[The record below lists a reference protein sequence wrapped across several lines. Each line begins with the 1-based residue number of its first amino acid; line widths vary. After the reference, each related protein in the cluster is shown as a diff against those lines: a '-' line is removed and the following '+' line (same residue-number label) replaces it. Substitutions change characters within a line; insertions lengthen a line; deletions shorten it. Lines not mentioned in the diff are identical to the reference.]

1 MSSFSLPTICKVC
14 IRVGETSNLF
24 FVFLNTIQRL
34 CHLRMH
40 RQRNNESH
48 ETSIFWCLMP
58 FLLYFFFEFDAITQ
72 RGEARPIS
80 TPCEFID
87 PPIPAIRKEKNASS
101 LFLLFFFSFL
111 FYFSFSFFYSPLSL
125 KKKKK
130 RICVPRGKRW
140 RACVHACKTARAHA
154 RGTRVSWN
162 FIKPGGDDKTFF
174 FFFGWSLFSIPLVVR
189 AAIESRIELAQMAL
203 FPRLKKKKG
212 KKKEETDELAI

>member
-14 IRVGETSNLF
+14 IRVEETSNLF
-24 FVFLNTIQRL
+24 FVFFYIIQRL

-58 FLLYFFFEFDAITQ
+58 FLLYFFECDAITQ

-111 FYFSFSFFYSPLSL
+111 FYFSFFFYFPLSL
-125 KKKKK
+125 KKKKTHLCSTRK
-130 RICVPRGKRW
+130 EV
-140 RACVHACKTARAHA
+140 ACVRTCVQNRARA
-154 RGTRVSWN
+154 R
-162 FIKPGGDDKTFF
+162 
-174 FFFGWSLFSIPLVVR
+174 
-189 AAIESRIELAQMAL
+189 SR
-203 FPRLKKKKG
+203 
-212 KKKEETDELAI
+212 D